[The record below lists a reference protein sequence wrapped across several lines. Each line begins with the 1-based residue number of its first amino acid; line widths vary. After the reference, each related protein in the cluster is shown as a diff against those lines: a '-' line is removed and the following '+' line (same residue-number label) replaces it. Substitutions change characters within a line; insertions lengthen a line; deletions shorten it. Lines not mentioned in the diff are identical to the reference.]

1 MKTRLTVLLLIVAFH
16 CSSQEEDRSWRIG
29 VFGGAAS
36 YQGDLQP
43 NSFSF
48 SQSDHMISAWV
59 RKNLTNR
66 FSLKAGLS
74 RGKLGAADSNNR
86 DYLKPRNLSFETRFT
101 ESFLMLDYT
110 VFDLTTTRLSPY
122 GYFGLS
128 IFRYNPYTYDQHG
141 AKVYLK
147 PLSTEG
153 QGLPQYPDR
162 KEYSL
167 TQKSLAFGGGFRYAL
182 NNNVLLSVDAGQRK
196 TFTDYLDDVS
206 SSYVDPDVLLSEKG
220 QKAVDLAYR
229 TDEFLGNNSS
239 PYHGEQRGTPKE
251 MDWYYYI
258 GLSAEVKLQAV
269 GALLKSISFP
279 KRGGYNTRCPINV
292 L

>member
-1 MKTRLTVLLLIVAFH
+1 MKTQLTALLLLFVFASFG
-16 CSSQEEDRSWRIG
+16 QEDDRSWRLG

-48 SQSDHMISAWV
+48 SQSNYMISAWV
-59 RKNLTNR
+59 RKSVSNR
-66 FSLKAGLS
+66 VSLKAGLS
-74 RGKLGAADSNNR
+74 SGKLGAADSNNR
-86 DYLKPRNLSFETRFT
+86 EYLKPRNLSFETKFT
-101 ESFLMLDYT
+101 EGFLILDYT
-110 VFDLTTTRLSPY
+110 MFDLSKTKLSPY
-122 GYFGLS
+122 GYLGLS
-128 IFRYNPYTYDQHG
+128 IFKYNPFTYDQKG
-141 AKVYLK
+141 SKIYLK

-167 TQKSLAFGGGFRYAL
+167 TQKALAFGGGLRYAL
-182 NNNVLLSVDAGQRK
+182 NEHLLLSIDAGQRK

-206 SSYVDPDVLLSEKG
+206 SSYVDPTVLLAEKG
-220 QKAVDLAYR
+220 PKAVELAYR
-229 TDEFLGNNSS
+229 TDEYFGNTSS

-251 MDWYYYI
+251 MDWYYYL
-258 GLSAEVKLQAV
+258 GLSAEVKLEV
-269 GALLKSISFP
+269 IGASLNRISFP
-279 KRGGYNTRCPINV
+279 KKRRYNTRCPINV